1 MGTKHGPPR
10 CKDLCCARRRWP
22 RPRPPPDLA
31 TNTDFKI
38 ENGGSD
44 HLMDRDRNMQ
54 SFGRKTGI
62 LNEQRQGGTRSLV
75 DEVIG

>member
-1 MGTKHGPPR
+1 
-10 CKDLCCARRRWP
+10 
-22 RPRPPPDLA
+22 
-31 TNTDFKI
+31 
-38 ENGGSD
+38 
-44 HLMDRDRNMQ
+44 MDRDRNMQ